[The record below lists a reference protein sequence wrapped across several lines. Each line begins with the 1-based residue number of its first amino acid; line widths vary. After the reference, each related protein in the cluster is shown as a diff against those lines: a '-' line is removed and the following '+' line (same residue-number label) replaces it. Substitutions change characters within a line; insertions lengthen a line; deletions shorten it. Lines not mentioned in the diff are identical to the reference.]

1 VPEKGQ
7 WRLTDL
13 QRFIV
18 VIMVVAALFLAA
30 MALGMGSLVLVLVAA
45 AMLVIA
51 GLGVFLLGLFYNGRG
66 GVQGTA
72 EVHAVSP
79 PPVGNIRGRCDL
91 RLLVRF
97 DGRAAVMMKHR
108 DPAVP
113 VSKWPEVG
121 MTLPVDLP
129 ADKPGQLRILW
140 DRVSDVSARD
150 GEQSGAESMPVYT
163 EYAEELHAPGLA
175 YEYEDSPTPPTP
187 TRPEPQSSADPLL
200 TPTIE
205 DPHLGDLT
213 DLENLNLDDLDLAD
227 LDRLNL
233 DDLDLDDLDLSDL
246 DLEAMD
252 LKSLDLDAPD
262 PGGPDAG
269 GHVEPLAE
277 PTVEVEPVRDRSGR
291 DAQPSG
297 SPLPSRGAERPAP
310 APVPQPRAEPV
321 PRTISPTPVDAEVVE
336 DGEAAGGSSAFDP
349 GGMDVM
355 LIVSSLKTSLAFYEG
370 MLHLPVVDAT
380 EATAVLSSG
389 SGRIILQQMAQ
400 MSPVE
405 RRVMHLQLR
414 VRNVEAVYQDLR
426 RRGVTFAHRPK
437 VIWPTDR
444 DEVTVAT
451 CRDPDGHAVSLT
463 EWRVRRA
470 GGPPSPSD

>member
-1 VPEKGQ
+1 VPERGQ

-72 EVHAVSP
+72 EVHTVSP

-91 RLLVRF
+91 RLFVRL

-121 MTLPVDLP
+121 MTLPVELP

-140 DRVSDVSARD
+140 DRVSDVSSRD
-150 GEQSGAESMPVYT
+150 GDQSGAGSMPVYT
-163 EYAEELHAPGLA
+163 QYAEELHAPGLA

-187 TRPEPQSSADPLL
+187 TRSQPQPSADALL
-200 TPTIE
+200 APTIE
-205 DPHLGDLT
+205 NTELDDV
-213 DLENLNLDDLDLAD
+213 DLDDLDLAD
-227 LDRLNL
+227 LERLNL
-233 DDLDLDDLDLSDL
+233 DDLNLDDLNLDDLDDLDDLDLRDLDLSDL
-246 DLEAMD
+246 DL
-252 LKSLDLDAPD
+252 SDLD
-262 PGGPDAG
+262 GPAGERLVDHGQLTDA
-269 GHVEPLAE
+269 LAE
-277 PTVEVEPVRDRSGR
+277 PTVEVDPVRDRSGR

-297 SPLPSRGAERPAP
+297 SPLPTRGG
-310 APVPQPRAEPV
+310 PVPQPRAEKV
-321 PRTISPTPVDAEVVE
+321 PRPISPAPVDAEVVE
-336 DGEAAGGSSAFDP
+336 DGAAAGGSSAFDP

-355 LIVSSLKTSLAFYEG
+355 LIVSNLKASLDFYEG

-380 EATAVLSSG
+380 EGTAVLSSG
-389 SGRIILQQMAQ
+389 GGRIILQQMAQ

-414 VRNVEAVYQDLR
+414 VRDVEGVYHDLR

-463 EWRVRRA
+463 EWRVRRT